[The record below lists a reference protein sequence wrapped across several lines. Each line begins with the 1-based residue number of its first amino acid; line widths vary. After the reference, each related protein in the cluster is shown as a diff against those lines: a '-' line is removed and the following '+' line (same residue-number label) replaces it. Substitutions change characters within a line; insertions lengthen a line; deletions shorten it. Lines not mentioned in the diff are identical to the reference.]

1 MLGSTKSG
9 VQLRAPDLLDFL
21 VQLIIQKNKT
31 QKKRMVA
38 WASNRLHFPGPSFDI
53 PSFGLIFV
61 VNEDQTGKKKKD
73 TPKPCLLKKEK
84 KRDREWKEKELCTR

>member
-9 VQLRAPDLLDFL
+9 VQLWAPDLLDFL
-21 VQLIIQKNKT
+21 VEQLIIQKNKT

-61 VNEDQTGKKKKD
+61 VNEDQTGKKKKN

-84 KRDREWKEKELCTR
+84 KKKKRP